1 MIELSELQNDILT
14 EIINIGMGSA
24 AAALSTMVGDEVS
37 LSVPTISFSTIDSIK
52 DNLGDMNTSELTSI
66 RQSFDG
72 ELSGDAILLFPGD
85 KSMEIVRMLLS
96 NTLSIDNNDFSDF
109 EQEALSEI
117 GNIIL
122 NAGLSA
128 IANTLKFD
136 VNSSLPI
143 YKQGDINKL
152 ILAEEKPLTVLIL
165 RVDLS
170 LESEKIKGYVVYLMD
185 IQAIDQLV
193 EHIDRYLKNIPS

>member
-1 MIELSELQNDILT
+1 MATLNELQHDVLT

-24 AAALSTMVGDEVS
+24 AAALSTMVQDEVS
-37 LSVPTISFSTIDSIK
+37 ISVPDISFSTVDAIK
-52 DNLGDMNTSELTSI
+52 DNLTELDTSNLTSV
-66 RQSFDG
+66 RQGFDG
-72 ELSGDAILLFPGD
+72 ELSGDAILLFSGD
-85 KSMEIVRMLLS
+85 KSLEIVRMLLS
-96 NTLSIDNNDFSDF
+96 NTLAIDDNDFSDF

-143 YKQGDINKL
+143 YKQGDVDRL
-152 ILAEEKPLTVLIL
+152 IASTDEEQTVLIL
-165 RVDLS
+165 RVDLN
-170 LESEKIKGYVVYLMD
+170 LENKHIKGYVVYLMD
-185 IQAIDQLV
+185 IRAIDQLIS
-193 EHIDRYLKNIPS
+193 HIDRYLNSIPS

>member
-1 MIELSELQNDILT
+1 VTNLTDLQHDTLT

-24 AAALSTMVGDEVS
+24 AAALSTMVKDEVS
-37 LSVPTISFSTIDSIK
+37 ISVPDITFSSIDAIK
-52 DNLGDMNTSELTSI
+52 DNLNELDTSNLTSV
-66 RQSFDG
+66 RQGFDG
-72 ELSGDAILLFPGD
+72 ELSGDAILLFSGD
-85 KSMEIVRMLLS
+85 KSLEIVRMLLA
-96 NTLSIDNNDFSDF
+96 NTLGINDNDFSDF

-143 YKQGDINKL
+143 YKQGDIDRLVGSDDKSQ
-152 ILAEEKPLTVLIL
+152 TVLIL
-165 RVDLS
+165 RVDLN
-170 LESEKIKGYVVYLMD
+170 LENKQIKGYVVYLMD
-185 IQAIDQLV
+185 IVSIDQLI
-193 EHIDRYLKNIPS
+193 EHINRYINSIPN

>member
-1 MIELSELQNDILT
+1 MITLNELQHDTLT

-24 AAALSTMVGDEVS
+24 AAAMSIMVRDEVNI
-37 LSVPTISFSTIDSIK
+37 SVPDISFSSIDTIQ
-52 DNLGDMNTSELTSI
+52 DNLSGLDTNELASV
-66 RQSFDG
+66 RQGFDG
-72 ELSGDAILLFPGD
+72 ELMGDAMLLFQGD
-85 KSMEIVRMLLS
+85 KSLEIVRLLLS
-96 NTLSIDNNDFSDF
+96 NTMTIDNNDFSDF

-128 IANTLKFD
+128 IANTLKFT

-143 YKQGDINKL
+143 YKQGNLNKL
-152 ILAEEKPLTVLIL
+152 MAPSDQTQTVLIL

-170 LESEKIKGYVVYLMD
+170 LETKQIKGYVIYLMD
-185 IQAIDQLV
+185 IQSIDLLI
-193 EHIDRYLKNIPS
+193 EHIDRYINSIPS